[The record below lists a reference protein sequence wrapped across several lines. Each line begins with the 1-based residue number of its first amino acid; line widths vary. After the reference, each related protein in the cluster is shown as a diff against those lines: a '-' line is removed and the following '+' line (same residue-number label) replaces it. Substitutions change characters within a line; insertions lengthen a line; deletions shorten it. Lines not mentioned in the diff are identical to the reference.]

1 MGANMGPSGNTD
13 NRKKDILLLATG
25 LMQGLDDTSLTTEK
39 QYSIKIILSLHY
51 NRMNS
56 YKIVNDVETYKF
68 KAEDS
73 EIPAPLCLDNVS
85 KDFSVDNTQKAGL
98 YEYIYDFLV
107 SYDIIDVVDLLQ
119 IHKYLMKKHSAWIY
133 LLKICLLS

>member
-25 LMQGLDDTSLTTEK
+25 LMQGLDDTSLSTEK

-56 YKIVNDVETYKF
+56 YIIVNDVETYKF

-73 EIPAPLCLDNVS
+73 EIPAPLRLDNVS

-98 YEYIYDFLV
+98 Y
-107 SYDIIDVVDLLQ
+107 
-119 IHKYLMKKHSAWIY
+119 
-133 LLKICLLS
+133 